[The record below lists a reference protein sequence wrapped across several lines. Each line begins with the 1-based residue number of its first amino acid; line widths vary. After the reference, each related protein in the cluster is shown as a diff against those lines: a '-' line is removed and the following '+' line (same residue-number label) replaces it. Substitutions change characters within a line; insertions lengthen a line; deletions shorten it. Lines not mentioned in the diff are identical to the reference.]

1 MEISKF
7 SSIGKYEHATIFD
20 IEMLIKAKEGL
31 MELAMNKHPIE
42 NFNGY
47 ELRNARSLT
56 CHRAKFEKEAIKIHT
71 IIHKLI

>member
-31 MELAMNKHPIE
+31 MDLAMNKHPVE

-47 ELRNARSLT
+47 ELMKSRSLS
-56 CHRAKFEKEAIKIHT
+56 CHRARFEQEAIKINT
-71 IIHKLI
+71 LIHKLI